1 MNRYTEAF
9 IQQATGTASPT
20 AIQLVNAAKWLD
32 TNPPEADQILENI
45 VDAGDKLVI
54 IAPSKMRK
62 SFFTAQLALALAAHS
77 KFLGWR
83 VPKQRR
89 VLYIQF
95 EIREHHCHKRIKNLA
110 RAMDIGSA
118 DLGDRL
124 MVISARGLGLTGAEG
139 LERIK
144 QAAEKFRPEVIIL
157 DPIYKLAVG
166 VENAAEDFKIL
177 LNAFDVLAEE
187 TGAAIFYVHHDTK
200 GAAGDKDIRDRGA
213 GSNVLGRDYD
223 ACVTLTAHASEPDA
237 EVVEV
242 LLRNYPPQDPFTIIW
257 DNTDG
262 GYCFSLADEVTPDK
276 KTSKS
281 RPPAPPISSYLPAA
295 KSILSNRGKI
305 EVSYFKTLLKE
316 ETKLSDHRL
325 KDFVSWATGG
335 QNPPILTME
344 ERGKGLH
351 KKWIWTENQ

>member
-1 MNRYTEAF
+1 MLTEF
-9 IQQATGTASPT
+9 IKQANECVAPT
-20 AIQLVNAAKWLD
+20 IIQLVNASKWLD
-32 TNPPEADQILENI
+32 TNPPEADQILENV

-62 SFFTAQLALALAAHS
+62 SFFTAQLALALTAHS

-124 MVISARGLGLTGAEG
+124 MVVSARGLGLTGAEG

-223 ACVTLTAHASEPDA
+223 ACVTLTQHATEPEA
-237 EVVEV
+237 IVVDM
-242 LLRNYPPQDPFTIIW
+242 LLRNYAPQEPFTIVW
-257 DNTDG
+257 EQQQDTG
-262 GYCFSLADEVTPDK
+262 GYCFRMADDLMADK
-276 KTSKS
+276 RTSKTK
-281 RPPAPPISSYLPAA
+281 PPAPPISSYLPAA
-295 KSILSNRGKI
+295 KTILSTRGKVDI
-305 EVSYFKTLLKE
+305 GYFKALFKE
-316 ETKLSDHRL
+316 ETHLSDHRIR
-325 KDFVSWATGG
+325 DFLTWAIN
-335 QNPPILTME
+335 QEHPPILTME
-344 ERGKGLH
+344 ERPGRGRGI
-351 KKWIWTENQ
+351 KKWVWVES